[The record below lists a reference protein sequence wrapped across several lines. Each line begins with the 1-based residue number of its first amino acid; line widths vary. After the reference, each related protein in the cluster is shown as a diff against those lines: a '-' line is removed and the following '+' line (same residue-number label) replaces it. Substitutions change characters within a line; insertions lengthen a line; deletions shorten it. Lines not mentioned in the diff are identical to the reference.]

1 MIRFFVRQPVLV
13 NMLLLSL
20 LVAGVLLYRA
30 NIKEQMP
37 EVPINAVAVS
47 TIYPGVSAG
56 DMEKLVTQP
65 IEDEIRGLEGIDYF
79 NSRSKEGSSFIWVE
93 FKSDIESMTK
103 AVVDLQNRVDQVT
116 DLPADAEKPRVYQA
130 RVRHRVLAVAI
141 TGRSDVAE
149 KVLRQVALR
158 LKEKLEDLTDTGEVQ
173 ISGIRERRVDVQV
186 RPERL
191 KAHGVTLAQVIAA
204 LRTRSRDVPG
214 GNLQFGPREYALRAL
229 VELRSV
235 DEIERIVVRPDPRG
249 GRHVTVGDLSHVRLG
264 FAEAMTRARSDGQ
277 PAVILTLRKEQGGDI
292 LRLSRQAHRLI
303 ERFSRSLPAGV
314 SLKAYGD
321 GALEVK
327 RGLGT
332 LYSNGLI
339 GMLLVLAIL
348 WFAIGSRNAVLAA
361 LGIPTALL
369 GAGVAMYVM
378 DISVSIVSLFALILC
393 VGIVVDDAIVIIE
406 NVYRHLE
413 LGKRPRRAA
422 IDGTREV
429 MWPVI
434 SSVLTTVAA
443 FLPLL
448 IMVGIMGKFFSI
460 IPKVVAVALAA
471 SLVEALIILPSHMAD
486 FGRVRPQTRLQRLAG
501 RFGRV
506 TDLYVA
512 LLRRALS
519 RPLLVSFGA
528 VAVAIGLV
536 VATFATKEVVLL
548 GDEDAQRF
556 DVRVEMP
563 RGVTLERTMA
573 VLRRIEARALE
584 LPRDEVTGVVTQA
597 GWSRT
602 RLWPVRDKHRGMVT
616 VYLKHTRE
624 RERRCTEILAQLRRR
639 LRGITG
645 PVSLELVPVT
655 FGPPKGMPVAIR
667 VSGDS
672 FPRLKQLSEKVQAE
686 LRKVPHT
693 VSVTDDFKP
702 GKREVRVKVQ
712 PERAALHGLNHESVA
727 LFIRAAY
734 GGFDATRYRYLDE
747 ELDVVV
753 RYGAAIRNDPDR
765 LESIE
770 IGTPLGGRVPLLQVA
785 RIESGRGPSVIR
797 HWDGKRT
804 IKVTA
809 DVVEGR
815 TTSSAVNRAMQRR
828 LVGLM
833 AANPEVKFAFG
844 GEWEKTAESLES
856 LFRAFLIAALLIF
869 TILSAQFRSFA
880 QPLVVILAIPLSL
893 TGVVVGFFVSGEPVG
908 MIALIGVVGLAGIAV
923 NDATILVDFIN
934 KRRAA
939 QRAAAVQGQGGG
951 AGRGVPSRRPRD
963 NTELRAAIL
972 EAGRLRIRPVFLTTL
987 TTVAGL
993 LPLAL
998 GWGGASESLKPMAL
1012 AIVWGLSFCT
1022 VLTLVVVPCLYVCVD
1037 WLAAHVIPGF
1047 IRAAVNRHD
1056 DDEY

>member
-37 EVPINAVAVS
+37 EVPINAAAVS

-56 DMEKLVTQP
+56 DIEKLVTQP
-65 IEDEIRGLEGIDYF
+65 IEDEIRGMEGIDYF
-79 NSRSKEGSSFIWVE
+79 SSTSKEGSSFIWVE

-103 AVVDLQNRVDQVT
+103 AVVDLQNRVNQVT

-141 TGRSDVAE
+141 TGDVLE

-158 LKEKLEDLTDTGEVQ
+158 LKEKLEDLPDTGEVH
-173 ISGIRERRVDVQV
+173 ISGIRERRVDVKV

-191 KAHGVTLAQVIAA
+191 KAHGVTLAEVIAA

-229 VELRSV
+229 AELRSV

-249 GRHVTVGDLSHVRLG
+249 GRHVSVGDLARIRLG
-264 FAEAMTRARSDGQ
+264 FADAVTRARSDGR

-292 LRLSRQAHRLI
+292 LRLSSQAHRLI
-303 ERFSRSLPAGV
+303 ERFSGSLPAGV

-321 GALEVK
+321 GAVEVR

-348 WFAIGSRNAVLAA
+348 WVAIGSRNAVLAA

-369 GAGVAMYVM
+369 GAAVAMYIM
-378 DISVSIVSLFALILC
+378 EISVSIVSLFALILC

-413 LGKRPRRAA
+413 LGERPMRAA
-422 IDGTREV
+422 VEGTREV

-434 SSVLTTVAA
+434 SSVLTTIAA

-460 IPKVVAVALAA
+460 IPKVVAVALGA
-471 SLVEALIILPSHMAD
+471 SLLEALIILPSHMAD
-486 FGRVRPQTRLQRLAG
+486 FGRVRPETRLQRLAG

-506 TDLYVA
+506 TRVYVA
-512 LLRRALS
+512 LLRRAIS
-519 RPLLVSFGA
+519 RPVLVTIGA
-528 VAVAIGLV
+528 AVVTVGLIVAA
-536 VATFATKEVVLL
+536 FSTKEVVLL
-548 GDEDAQRF
+548 ADEDAQRF

-563 RGVTLERTMA
+563 RGVTLERTME

-602 RLWPVRDKHRGMVT
+602 RLWPTRDKHRGMVT

-624 RERRCTEILAQLRRR
+624 RTRRCTEILADLRRR

-667 VSGDS
+667 VSGES
-672 FPRLKQLSEKVQAE
+672 YPRLKQLSDRVQAE
-686 LRKVPHT
+686 LGKVPHT

-702 GKREVRVKVQ
+702 GKREIRVKVQ
-712 PERAALHGLNHESVA
+712 PERAALHGLSHESVA

-734 GGFDATRYRYLDE
+734 GGLDATRYRYLDE

-785 RIESGRGPSVIR
+785 RIESGRGPSVIQ

-809 DVVEGR
+809 DVVEGE

-828 LVGLM
+828 LAGLM
-833 AANPEVKFAFG
+833 AANPEIKFTFG

-893 TGVVVGFFVSGEPVG
+893 TGVVVGFFVTGEPVG
-908 MIALIGVVGLAGIAV
+908 MIALVGVVGLAGIAV

-939 QRAAAVQGQGGG
+939 GL
-951 AGRGVPSRRPRD
+951 
-963 NTELRAAIL
+963 ELGAAIL

-1037 WLAAHVIPGF
+1037 WLSRHLIPGF

-1056 DDEY
+1056 PDEY